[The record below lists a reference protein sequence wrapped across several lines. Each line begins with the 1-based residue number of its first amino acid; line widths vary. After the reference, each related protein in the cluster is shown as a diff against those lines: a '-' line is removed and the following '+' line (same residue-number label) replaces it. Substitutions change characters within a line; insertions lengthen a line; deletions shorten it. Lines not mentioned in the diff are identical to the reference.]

1 MKVRTNMRMLATA
14 LVVLSLTSGCASII
28 SRSKGR
34 PRLGDPQWAVIEC
47 RGEPQKRVD
56 TPAGEVWI
64 YEDGRTALLFD
75 HDKKLKW
82 TTKSHVGYINPPER
96 VAATLTEGMTRC
108 EVRERMGKPQTC
120 FVRCEVRERMVTSDG
135 EVWIYRGGEVI
146 LYFES
151 NRLREIH
158 RP

>member
-1 MKVRTNMRMLATA
+1 MKVRTNMRTLATA
-14 LVVLSLTSGCASII
+14 LIVLSLTSGCASFI

-34 PRLGDPQWAVIEC
+34 PRLGEPQWAVIEC

-108 EVRERMGKPQTC
+108 EVRERM
-120 FVRCEVRERMVTSDG
+120 VTSDG